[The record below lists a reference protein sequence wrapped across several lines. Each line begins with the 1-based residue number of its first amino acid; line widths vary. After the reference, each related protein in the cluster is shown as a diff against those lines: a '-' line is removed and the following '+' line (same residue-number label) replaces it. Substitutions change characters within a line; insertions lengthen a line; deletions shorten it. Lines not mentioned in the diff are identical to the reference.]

1 MRLTVR
7 QLKRIIKEAVSVE
20 KRKQE
25 RIGALNMPPEKEEKI
40 ARFIEDIYDI
50 GINDF
55 GKNSGTVLISW
66 DKVLRLARK
75 KGIKTTPDELERVF
89 NHSDMLDSGLA
100 YIMGVTDSGFDFVD
114 PFPEGLLQL
123 RSRRTL
129 KESREKF

>member
-40 ARFIEDIYDI
+40 ARFIEDIYD
-50 GINDF
+50 F

-75 KGIKTTPDELERVF
+75 KGIETTPDELERVF

-114 PFPEGLLQL
+114 PFPKGLLQL

-129 KESREKF
+129 DEH

>member
-89 NHSDMLDSGLA
+89 NHSDMLDPGLA

-114 PFPEGLLQL
+114 PMAL
-123 RSRRTL
+123 
-129 KESREKF
+129 

>member
-40 ARFIEDIYDI
+40 ARFIEDIH
-50 GINDF
+50 GEF
-55 GKNSGTVLISW
+55 GNVGEEGGSVSW
-66 DKVLRLARK
+66 DEVMDFARQK
-75 KGIKTTPDELERVF
+75 EVKTTPDELERVF

-129 KESREKF
+129 DEH